1 MAKKRDEHTA
11 DEEENEENDTVEPE
25 AVEHTEMEAYV
36 EALHR
41 FSHLVD
47 ELDWPDH
54 MDLANDKELCV
65 RMFRDFR
72 REHAKQQSESSK
84 YIRHHRFSAGKFD
97 EESFRKFIRHR
108 FRHMDDEDDED
119 VHIDPKEHQPD
130 EEHTNEEA
138 KNRKKRFQDEWE

>member
-11 DEEENEENDTVEPE
+11 DEEENEENDTAEPE

-72 REHAKQQSESSK
+72 RERSKRKSDGSK
-84 YIRHHRFSAGKFD
+84 YIRTHRFSAGKFS
-97 EESFRKFIRHR
+97 EEAFRKFIHHR
-108 FRHMDDEDDED
+108 FRHMEEEDEEE